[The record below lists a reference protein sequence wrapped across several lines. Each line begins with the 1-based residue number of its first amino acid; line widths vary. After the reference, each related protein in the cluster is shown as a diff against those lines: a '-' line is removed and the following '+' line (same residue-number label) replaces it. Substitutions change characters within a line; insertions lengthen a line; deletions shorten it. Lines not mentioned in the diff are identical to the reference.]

1 MPNDTSPPSVLE
13 VPNYPHDITPAS
25 RRSRGGFSFSPGI
38 HLKPLPRACPLGCT
52 WSVMIVAVGADAA
65 GVVLGRVV
73 GAPVI
78 ALVTFVIVALAVLAH
93 AWRHH

>member
-1 MPNDTSPPSVLE
+1 
-13 VPNYPHDITPAS
+13 
-25 RRSRGGFSFSPGI
+25 
-38 HLKPLPRACPLGCT
+38 
-52 WSVMIVAVGADAA
+52 MIVAVGADAA

>member
-13 VPNYPHDITPAS
+13 VPYDITPAS
-25 RRSRGGFSFSPGI
+25 RRSRGGVSFSLGI
-38 HLKPLPRACPLGCT
+38 HLKPLPRTCPLGCT

>member
-1 MPNDTSPPSVLE
+1 MT
-13 VPNYPHDITPAS
+13 S
-25 RRSRGGFSFSPGI
+25 RRRHGGPGEGSRSRRESASS
-38 HLKPLPRACPLGCT
+38 HSRVGCT

-78 ALVTFVIVALAVLAH
+78 ALVTFVIVALAVLTH